1 MNPDK
6 LREACGVFGVFSNT
20 PKELCTYTYYG
31 LLSLQHRGQESA
43 GIFCSDGEQICG
55 HKAMGLVTEV
65 FSERN
70 LDKRNFI
77 ASIGHVR
84 YSTTGDS
91 TLVNAQPI
99 LANYKLGSLAL
110 AHNGNLVNARVL
122 KELLEDAGSV
132 FQSDSDSEV
141 ILNLIARKAKLSI
154 EEAIIQALQMI
165 KGSYALIMLT
175 QDKLIG
181 VRDPR
186 GIRPLCIGQ
195 LDDSYVLSSE
205 SCALDTIGAKL
216 IRDVLPGELVIIDKN
231 GLSSIMFSEKI
242 RCATCSFEFIY
253 FARPDSFIDG
263 IEVNRARQKSGGI
276 LALESPVGADLV
288 TGVPDSGVPSAI
300 GFSNQ
305 SQIPYGV
312 TLIKNKY
319 IGRTFIKP
327 SQELR
332 EKSVSVKLN
341 VLKSN
346 VLNQR
351 VVLIDDSV
359 IRGTTAKR
367 LVQLLRRAGAKEV
380 HLRIASPQVMYP
392 CFFGIDTPRRKELI
406 GINDL
411 KGMKGILEADSIEF
425 LSLEGLIESL
435 DHKSDFCFGCFN
447 GIYPVS
453 TIKQKNE

>member
-1 MNPDK
+1 MSLDK
-6 LREACGVFGVFSNT
+6 FKEECGVFGIFSNS
-20 PKELCTYTYYG
+20 PKELSAYTYYG

-43 GIFCSDGEQICG
+43 GIFCTDGVQIYG
-55 HKAMGLVTEV
+55 RKDMGLVTEV
-65 FSERN
+65 FNENN

-84 YSTTGDS
+84 YSTTGNS
-91 TLVNAQPI
+91 TIQNAQPI
-99 LANYKLGSLAL
+99 LAKYKLGALAL
-110 AHNGNLVNARVL
+110 AHNGNLVNAKVL
-122 KELLEDAGSV
+122 RELLEDAGSV

-141 ILNLIARKAKLSI
+141 ILNLIARKAKLNI
-154 EEAIIQALQMI
+154 EDAIIQALQMI
-165 KGSYALIMLT
+165 KGSYALVILT
-175 QDKLIG
+175 EDRLIG

-195 LDDSYVLSSE
+195 LEDAFVLSSE
-205 SCALDTIGAKL
+205 SCALDTIGAKFL
-216 IRDVLPGELVIIDKN
+216 RDVRPGELVMIDKN
-231 GLSSIMFSEKI
+231 GISSIIFSEKI

-253 FARPDSFIDG
+253 FARPDSLIDG
-263 IEVNRARQKSGGI
+263 IEVNRARQKSGEI
-276 LALESPVGADLV
+276 LATESPVNADLV
-288 TGVPDSGVPSAI
+288 TGVPDSGVPSAV
-300 GFSNQ
+300 GFSNK

-319 IGRTFIKP
+319 IGRTFIQP

-346 VLNQR
+346 VFNRR
-351 VVLIDDSV
+351 VVLIDDSI

-367 LVQLLRRAGAKEV
+367 LVQLLKNAGAKEI
-380 HLRIASPQVMYP
+380 HLRIASPQVKYP
-392 CFFGIDTPRRKELI
+392 CFFGIDTPRRQELI

-411 KGMKGILEADSIEF
+411 NSMKGILDVDSIEF
-425 LSLEGLIESL
+425 LSLDGLVASL
-435 DHKSDFCFGCFN
+435 ENKSEFCFGCFN

-453 TIKQKNE
+453 TIKQK

>member
-1 MNPDK
+1 MSLDK
-6 LREACGVFGVFSNT
+6 FKEECGVFGIFSNS
-20 PKELCTYTYYG
+20 PKELSAYTYYG

-43 GIFCSDGEQICG
+43 GIFCTDGVQIYG
-55 HKAMGLVTEV
+55 RKDMGLVTEV
-65 FSERN
+65 FNENN

-84 YSTTGDS
+84 YSTTGNS
-91 TLVNAQPI
+91 TIQNAQPI
-99 LANYKLGSLAL
+99 LAKYKLGALAL
-110 AHNGNLVNARVL
+110 AHNGNLVNAKVL
-122 KELLEDAGSV
+122 RELLEDAGSV

-141 ILNLIARKAKLSI
+141 ILNLIARKAKLNI
-154 EEAIIQALQMI
+154 EDAIIQALQMI
-165 KGSYALIMLT
+165 KGSYALVILT
-175 QDKLIG
+175 EDRLIG

-195 LDDSYVLSSE
+195 LEDAFVLSSE
-205 SCALDTIGAKL
+205 SCALDTIGAKFL
-216 IRDVLPGELVIIDKN
+216 RDVRPGELVMIDKN
-231 GLSSIMFSEKI
+231 GISSIIFSEKI

-253 FARPDSFIDG
+253 FARPDSLIDG
-263 IEVNRARQKSGGI
+263 IEVNRARQKSGEI
-276 LALESPVGADLV
+276 LATESPVDADLV
-288 TGVPDSGVPSAI
+288 TGVPDSGVPSAV
-300 GFSNQ
+300 GFSNK

-319 IGRTFIKP
+319 IGRTFIQP

-346 VLNQR
+346 VFNRR
-351 VVLIDDSV
+351 VVLIDDSI

-367 LVQLLRRAGAKEV
+367 LVQLLKNAGAKEI
-380 HLRIASPQVMYP
+380 HLRIASPQVKYP
-392 CFFGIDTPRRKELI
+392 CFFGIDTPRRQELI

-411 KGMKGILEADSIEF
+411 NSMKGILDVDSIEF
-425 LSLEGLIESL
+425 LSLDGLVASL
-435 DHKSDFCFGCFN
+435 ENKSEFCFGCFN

-453 TIKQKNE
+453 TIKQK